1 MKGSG
6 IKSER
11 ETIITYNEDEPLA
24 QIWTASEVTDRRLRK
39 LGLQVIE
46 EGERHSVFTCPK
58 SLVKVRKARV
68 LTKEQRDRLSAQ
80 IKLTRPNVANTAAK

>member
-11 ETIITYNEDEPLA
+11 ETIITYNEDEPNA

-39 LGLQVIE
+39 LGLQVVE
-46 EGERHSVFTCPK
+46 DGERHTVFTCPK
-58 SLVKVRKARV
+58 RQVRFSKPRMMSENQRKVLAERM
-68 LTKEQRDRLSAQ
+68 
-80 IKLTRPNVANTAAK
+80 KLNRPNVANTAAK